1 MAGGQANRRR
11 VVCANGVP
19 KIGTQNAQLLLGVR
33 MFRFD
38 DLIRSSMVI
47 RDVKRQYP
55 STIDVFESLGFRS
68 ICDDCSIDMVARRQ
82 GLAPSDVVAELNA
95 AAFGSASQTSR

>member
-1 MAGGQANRRR
+1 
-11 VVCANGVP
+11 
-19 KIGTQNAQLLLGVR
+19 

-55 STIDVFESLGFRS
+55 ATVEVFERFGFRD
-68 ICDDCSIDMVARRQ
+68 ICDDCAIEIVARRQ
-82 GLAPSDVVAELNA
+82 GLASSDVVAELND
-95 AAFGSASQTSR
+95 AAFGSARQPSR